1 MKKFRLVVSIAMMF
15 VSLAVF
21 CFGVYAASS
30 VTYTISGTIK
40 YEIQDVFCTVSGK
53 VYTSTTDSIA
63 SSTLGTNMS
72 SNYFNDT
79 TTATS
84 TLTGFSTT
92 GSETGSPY
100 SVSETL
106 NIAFSKTAYTYY
118 VVFKITNNTAS
129 SGGKT
134 LYAKLTISPTTISGT
149 LNSYNSASSAV
160 SISGG
165 ASQYVGFAYSLASKT
180 SDINQTLSSTLSLSY
195 TNS

>member
-1 MKKFRLVVSIAMMF
+1 MKKFRLAVSLAMMF
-15 VSLAVF
+15 VSIAVL

-53 VYTSTTDSIA
+53 VYTTTDFNVA
-63 SSTLGTNMS
+63 SDTLGTNMN
-72 SNYFNDT
+72 SNYKNDS
-79 TTATS
+79 TTASS
-84 TLTGFSTT
+84 TLTGFSTN

-100 SVSETL
+100 AVSESL
-106 NIAFSKTAYTYY
+106 NIDFSKTAYTYY

-134 LYAKLTISPTTISGT
+134 LYAKLSISPTSNTS
-149 LNSYNSASSAV
+149 LNCYNSASSAV
-160 SISGG
+160 SIAGG
-165 ASQYVGFAYSLASKT
+165 ASAYVGFAYSLASKT
-180 SDINQTLSSTLSLSY
+180 TDVSVNLSASLSLSY